1 MDLKAVAHH
10 EQLNVWTVWS
20 LWKKSYMWEQYVY
33 MQVVQFIGQNVYS
46 R

>member
-1 MDLKAVAHH
+1 MYELSEAF
-10 EQLNVWTVWS
+10 E
-20 LWKKSYMWEQYVY
+20 KKSYMWEQYVY

>member
-1 MDLKAVAHH
+1 MYELYEAF
-10 EQLNVWTVWS
+10 E
-20 LWKKSYMWEQYVY
+20 KKSYMWEQYVYMY